1 MKEKNR
7 KETGYYGEALAC
19 KILEK
24 RGYRPVEKNFTI
36 RGGEIALIMEKGN
49 ELIFVEVKT
58 RRNDHYGSPL
68 ESITPQKQKR
78 MIRASEVFLCGKG
91 HENADVRFFAVGIC
105 LDDRDRPVKAEVL
118 EDIFS

>member
-1 MKEKNR
+1 MRSKNR
-7 KETGYYGEALAC
+7 KETGYYGEAIAC

-24 RGYRPVEKNFTI
+24 RGYRLVEKNFTI
-36 RGGEIALIMEKGN
+36 RGGEIDLIMEKGD

-68 ESITPQKQKR
+68 ESITPQKKQR

-91 HENADVRFFAVGIC
+91 HDDADVRFFAVAIF
-105 LDDRDRPVKAEVL
+105 LDDRDRPVKAEIL